1 MIKTFRNLIC
11 LAIFFAIPNIF
22 AIITID
28 ITEGNIDPIPI
39 AINEFSGHNHA
50 DVKSAENIVKVI
62 KTIYIIA
69 GYFALFLMPH
79 L

>member
-22 AIITID
+22 AITTID

-50 DVKSAENIVKVI
+50 DVKSA
-62 KTIYIIA
+62 
-69 GYFALFLMPH
+69 
-79 L
+79 